1 MLLRRRP
8 NCIPSQP
15 RLACGVKT
23 LPFLSGILA
32 AGLLTACATRPD
44 TSHYVSLGSH
54 RGYYIIAPGSPL
66 QEKLGYSLAP
76 VSDTADPL
84 HRGYG
89 NDVIA
94 FRFNRAGVL
103 VAPPAYISQ
112 LKPDR
117 YNTSRLAGLVQ
128 GVSTRSQIERMFP
141 PGNQRLIQPDGG
153 LLVYHDVAVYNALEQ
168 MTQPGS
174 R

>member
-1 MLLRRRP
+1 M
-8 NCIPSQP
+8 
-15 RLACGVKT
+15 KT
-23 LPFLSGILA
+23 LPFLSATLVACLLA
-32 AGLLTACATRPD
+32 ACATAPD

-54 RGYYIIAPGSPL
+54 RGYYILEPGSPL
-66 QEKLGYSLAP
+66 QEKLGYGRAP

-94 FRFNRAGVL
+94 FRFDRAGVL
-103 VAPPAYISQ
+103 SAPPAYIAQ

-117 YNTSRLAGLVQ
+117 ENTSRLARLVQ
-128 GVSTRSQIERMFP
+128 GVSTRDQIERLFP

-168 MTQPGS
+168 LTQPGGS
-174 R
+174 N

>member
-1 MLLRRRP
+1 MKTASLFATVA
-8 NCIPSQP
+8 
-15 RLACGVKT
+15 LAC
-23 LPFLSGILA
+23 
-32 AGLLTACATRPD
+32 LLGACAVRPD

-54 RGYYIIAPGSPL
+54 RGYYVIEPGSPL

-89 NDVIA
+89 KDVIA
-94 FRFNRAGVL
+94 FRFNRSGVL
-103 VAPPAYISQ
+103 AAPPAYLAQ
-112 LKPDR
+112 LGPDR
-117 YNTSRLAGLVQ
+117 FNTSRLRRLVQ
-128 GVSTRSQIERMFP
+128 GVSTRSQVEHLFP

-153 LLVYHDVAVYNALEQ
+153 LLVYHEVEVYNALEE
-168 MTQPGS
+168 MTSPGDS